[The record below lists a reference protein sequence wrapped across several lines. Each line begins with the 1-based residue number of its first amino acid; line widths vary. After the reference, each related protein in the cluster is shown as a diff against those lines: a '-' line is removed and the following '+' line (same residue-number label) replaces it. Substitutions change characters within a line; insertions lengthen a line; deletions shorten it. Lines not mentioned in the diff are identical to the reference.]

1 MRLGELWRRIKF
13 FLNRGSDIDGLEEEM
28 RLHADLRARRLREK
42 GLPPEDAAAAA
53 NRQFGNRTALK
64 EAAWETWSFQ
74 PLETLWRDLR
84 FAARILRKS
93 PGFTLT
99 AVLTLA
105 LGIGANT
112 AVFSVVDA
120 VLLRPFPYPSPDR
133 LGSLTTVYKAR
144 TRQGVLTDTFS
155 DQDGQTWQMVRDN
168 AHGLDSA
175 VFSDMSSTV
184 NIGGPDQ
191 VRYVRQQRVG
201 SGFFRVLGIN
211 PIVGREFTRTEDTV
225 GGPKVAIISYGLWKS
240 ALHGDRSLLNRPIL
254 LRGEPYVII
263 GVMPP
268 GFKTPA
274 LADVWTPL
282 RPSTQGEG
290 ANPNYQIITR
300 LKPGISWPQAIS
312 EIEAIGEQRV
322 RMIHFDPGESARIT
336 LLPLEE
342 AWSKEIRTPVLL
354 LWCAVGVVL
363 IICCINIAG
372 LMLVRGAARRHEI
385 ATRMAVGGGRAQV
398 VRQLLVE
405 SLLLSLISG
414 AAGLAA
420 GYIGI
425 TGLKIAAR
433 QSLNVWQDMG
443 LDARVFTC
451 AFAITVLATILFS
464 LYPALE
470 ASRVDLRA
478 SLADAGG
485 RSVAGVRNLWPRRI
499 LIVGEVALGL
509 VLLVAAGLLVRSYFF
524 LRNEAQGFDATNVVT
539 ATLPLQDARYQTNQ
553 KVNLL
558 FDQTLSRIRSLPGIE
573 SAAFGMSLPYE
584 RGLNTVAKLP
594 GGPGKDTT
602 LTYVTPDYFRVL
614 RIPILEGRVFSD
626 FDRQQSKR
634 VVILNQTFARVF
646 FGKQD
651 PLGKSVLNDNHPSEI
666 VGVVADLPALGLGSL
681 GEYHA
686 PVTPIP
692 TIFVPA
698 SQIVSF
704 ELLNTWFTPS
714 CLVRSSAPEPVVIAS
729 MQKAMKSVDPL
740 LPFAEFRTIGKIKS
754 AALARQQFQAML
766 MAALAGLSLLL
777 AAVGIYGL
785 IAQSVFERTREF
797 GIRIAV
803 GATNWHAAW
812 SAMRPAIVLTSSGC
826 LIGIVAS
833 LGTVH
838 LMRSLIWGV
847 SPADPGTFAGTAALL
862 FFVSIVASFVPA
874 LRILRMD
881 CAAVL
886 RTE

>member
-1 MRLGELWRRIKF
+1 MSFGELWRRIKF
-13 FLNRGSDIDGLEEEM
+13 LLHRGTDIDDLEEEM
-28 RLHADLRARRLREK
+28 QLHAELRARRLREQ
-42 GLPPEDAAAAA
+42 GLPSEDAAAAA
-53 NRQFGNRTALK
+53 RRQFGNRTGLK
-64 EAAWETWSFQ
+64 EAAWEMWSFA
-74 PLETLWRDLR
+74 PVEILWRDLR
-84 FAARILRKS
+84 FAARILRKN

-120 VLLRPFPYPSPDR
+120 VLLRPFPYPSPDK
-133 LGSLTTVYKAR
+133 LGSLTCVFKMR
-144 TRQGVLTDTFS
+144 TQQGLLTGMFT
-155 DQDGQTWQMVRDN
+155 DQDGQTWQLVRDH

-184 NIGGPDQ
+184 NIGGPDH
-191 VRYVRQQRVG
+191 VRYVRQQRVS
-201 SGFFRVLGIN
+201 SGFFRVLGIA
-211 PIVGREFTRTEDTV
+211 PIFGREFTRAEDTV
-225 GGPKVAIISYGLWKS
+225 GGPKVAVIGYGLWKS

-254 LRGEPYVII
+254 LRGEPYVIV

-290 ANPNYQIITR
+290 ANRNYEIITR
-300 LKPGISWPQAIS
+300 LKPGASWPQAIS
-312 EIEAIGEQRV
+312 EVETIGAQSLRS
-322 RMIHFDPGESARIT
+322 IHLDPGESLRIT
-336 LLPLEE
+336 LLPLQK
-342 AWSKEIRTPVLL
+342 AWSDEIRAPVLM

-363 IICCINIAG
+363 LICSINIAG

-385 ATRMAVGGGRAQV
+385 ATRMAVGGGRTQV

-405 SLLLSLISG
+405 SLLLSLLSG

-425 TGLKIAAR
+425 AGLKIAAR
-433 QSLNVWQDMG
+433 QSLNVWQNMG

-451 AFAITVLATILFS
+451 ACAITVLAAILFS
-464 LYPALE
+464 VYPALE
-470 ASRVDLRA
+470 ASRLDLRA
-478 SLADAGG
+478 GLADAGT
-485 RSVAGVRNLWPRRI
+485 RTVAGVRNLWPRRI

-509 VLLVAAGLLVRSYFF
+509 ILLVAAGLFVRSYFF
-524 LRNEAQGFDATNVVT
+524 LRNQAQGFDATNVVT

-558 FDQTLSRIRSLPGIE
+558 FQQALSRIRTLAGIE

-584 RGLNTVAKLP
+584 RGLNTTAKLP
-594 GGPGKDTT
+594 GGLAKDTT
-602 LTYVTPDYFRVL
+602 LTYVTPDYFHVL

-626 FDRQQSKR
+626 LDREHSKQ
-634 VVILNQTFARVF
+634 VVIVNQTFVRVF

-651 PLGKSVLNDNHPSEI
+651 ALGKSVFNWNHPSEI
-666 VGVVADLPALGLGSL
+666 VGVVADLPALGSL
-681 GEYHA
+681 GEYHT

-692 TIFVPA
+692 TILVPVT
-698 SQIVSF
+698 QIESF

-714 CLVRSSAPEPVVIAS
+714 CLVRGSAPEPVVVTG

-740 LPFAEFRTIGKIKS
+740 LPFSEFRTIGKIRS
-754 AALARQQFQAML
+754 AALAQQQFQAML
-766 MAALAGLSLLL
+766 MAALAALSLLL

-785 IAQSVFERTREF
+785 IAQSVIERTREF

-803 GATNWHAAW
+803 GATNWQAAQ
-812 SAMRPAIVLTSSGC
+812 SAMRPAILLTILGC
-826 LIGIVAS
+826 FIGIAAS
-833 LGTVH
+833 LATVR
-838 LMRSLIWGV
+838 LMRSVIWGV
-847 SPADPGTFAGTAALL
+847 SPADPETFAATAALL
-862 FFVSIVASFVPA
+862 LLVSIVASFV
-874 LRILRMD
+874 
-881 CAAVL
+881 
-886 RTE
+886 

>member
-1 MRLGELWRRIKF
+1 MSFGQLWRQIKF
-13 FLNRGSDIDGLEEEM
+13 LFHRGRAVEDLEEEM
-28 RLHADLRARRLREK
+28 QLHAELRARRLREQ
-42 GLPPEDAAAAA
+42 GVPPEDAAAAA
-53 NRQFGNRTALK
+53 NRQFGNRTTFK
-64 EAAWETWSFQ
+64 EATWETWSFR
-74 PLETLWRDLR
+74 PFETLWRDLR
-84 FAARILRKS
+84 FAARVLRKS

-99 AVLTLA
+99 ALLTLA

-120 VLLRPFPYPSPDR
+120 VLLRPFPYPSPDK

-144 TRQGVLTDTFS
+144 TRQGVLTGTFS
-155 DQDGQTWQMVRDN
+155 DQDGQTWQLVRDN
-168 AHGLDSA
+168 ARGLDSA
-175 VFSDMSSTV
+175 VFSDSSSTV

-211 PIVGREFTRTEDTV
+211 PIFGREFTRAEDSV
-225 GGPKVAIISYGLWKS
+225 GGPKVAVISYGLWKS
-240 ALHGDRSLLNRPIL
+240 VLHGDRSLLNRPIL
-254 LRGEPYVII
+254 LRGEPYVIV

-290 ANPNYQIITR
+290 GNANYQIITR
-300 LKPGISWPQAIS
+300 LKPGAPWPQAIS
-312 EIEAIGEQRV
+312 EIEAIGAQRV
-322 RMIHFDPGESARIT
+322 RTIHFDPGESMRIT
-336 LLPLEE
+336 LIPLEK
-342 AWSKEIRTPVLL
+342 AWSDEVRAPLLL

-405 SLLLSLISG
+405 SLLLSLIAG
-414 AAGLAA
+414 AAGLAV

-425 TGLKIAAR
+425 AGLKIAAR

-451 AFAITVLATILFS
+451 ACAITVLATILFS

-478 SLADAGG
+478 GLAEAGT
-485 RSVAGVRNLWPRRI
+485 RTVAGVRNLWPRRI

-509 VLLVAAGLLVRSYFF
+509 VLLAAAGLLVRSYFF
-524 LRNEAQGFDATNVVT
+524 LRNQAQGFDAANVVT

-558 FDQTLSRIRSLPGIE
+558 FQQALSRIQSLPGIE

-584 RGLNTVAKLP
+584 RGLNTMAKLP
-594 GGPGKDTT
+594 GGPAKDTT
-602 LTYVTPDYFRVL
+602 LTYVTPHYFHVL

-626 FDRQQSKR
+626 FDRERSKQ
-634 VVILNQTFARVF
+634 VVIVNQTFVRVF
-646 FGKQD
+646 FGKQHAV
-651 PLGKSVLNDNHPSEI
+651 GKSVVNGNHTSEI
-666 VGVVADLPALGLGSL
+666 VGVVANLPALGSL
-681 GEYHA
+681 TTYHA

-692 TIFVPA
+692 TVFVPVT
-698 SQIVSF
+698 QIVSF

-714 CLVRSSAPEPVVIAS
+714 CLVRSSAPEPVVVSS

-740 LPFAEFRTIGKIKS
+740 LPFAEFRTIGKIRS
-754 AALARQQFQAML
+754 AALAQQQFQAML

-785 IAQSVFERTREF
+785 IAQSVLERTREF

-803 GATNWHAAW
+803 GATNWQAAR
-812 SAMRPAIVLTSSGC
+812 SAMRPAIVLASFGC
-826 LIGIVAS
+826 FIGVAAS
-833 LGTVH
+833 LGMAR

-847 SPADPGTFAGTAALL
+847 SPADPQTLAATAALL
-862 FFVSIVASFVPA
+862 LAAAAMASFVPA
-874 LRILRMD
+874 VRILRMD

-886 RTE
+886 RNE